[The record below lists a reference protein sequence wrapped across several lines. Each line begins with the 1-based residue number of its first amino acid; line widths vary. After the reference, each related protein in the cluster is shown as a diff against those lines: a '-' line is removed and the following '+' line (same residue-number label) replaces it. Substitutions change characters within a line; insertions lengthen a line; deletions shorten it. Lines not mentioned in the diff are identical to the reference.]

1 MRSPYPD
8 WMFLAVGIGR
18 REIVDA
24 AIQPAPRISRWHRG
38 LGNAADQR
46 GGGRERGLAS
56 GAGPRPARPAR
67 RSTPADTLRGREDPG
82 NDIGGTESAS
92 QHGWRQMARPVPARR
107 VDSASRTRM
116 QTGTIEEQ
124 DDHAEG
130 AGYDP
135 RLLLQA
141 LEQDFS

>member
-38 LGNAADQR
+38 LGDAADQR

-82 NDIGGTESAS
+82 TISVVPRALRSIAGARSQDRQLHSPLTWRRRRAS
-92 QHGWRQMARPVPARR
+92 
-107 VDSASRTRM
+107 
-116 QTGTIEEQ
+116 
-124 DDHAEG
+124 
-130 AGYDP
+130 
-135 RLLLQA
+135 
-141 LEQDFS
+141 

>member
-1 MRSPYPD
+1 
-8 WMFLAVGIGR
+8 MFTK
-18 REIVDA
+18 
-24 AIQPAPRISRWHRG
+24 
-38 LGNAADQR
+38 
-46 GGGRERGLAS
+46 ERGSSVLVDPNHAS
-56 GAGPRPARPAR
+56 ASAKRRLPRPRDAVAYFWKSLTAPSSAACSPKHAGGHASRP
-67 RSTPADTLRGREDPG
+67 RGSG

-92 QHGWRQMARPVPARR
+92 QHSWRQMARPAPARR